1 MVIKP
6 ELAPEPQAEDQAT
19 GTSLGR
25 RHRRQWG
32 RWTVAYDHNQGATFS
47 RVEQKDH
54 RMRAT
59 VGFGFRA
66 SSPALLEPLGFS
78 ILWRPRCQ

>member
-1 MVIKP
+1 MGP
-6 ELAPEPQAEDQAT
+6 LDRGMRPQPR
-19 GTSLGR
+19 GNI
-25 RHRRQWG
+25 HRRQWG
-32 RWTVAYDHNQGATFS
+32 RWTVACAHNQGATFS
-47 RVEQKDH
+47 RVEQKAH

-59 VGFGFRA
+59 VGFRFRA